1 MAGLRVLSK
10 LVCVL
15 VLVGCTA
22 QAQRTAETLERGAP
36 ITGEHRILLMPIDVE
51 LSELQ
56 ASGLLEPKA
65 AWTEQARTHLT
76 AALDDKLKDIEG
88 RLIRLEEEDPNYAD
102 DDLQVQL
109 MKLNEAVGMSIMLF
123 QYQNVPVTQL
133 PTKKDS
139 FDWTLGPDVRYLKE
153 KYDADYALHLFVRD
167 SYSSGGRAALIAI
180 GILFGVGIQGGTQIG
195 FASLVD
201 LETGQVVWF
210 NRLARGSG
218 DLRTAEAAQSS
229 TDILMTDFPQ

>member
-76 AALDDKLKDIEG
+76 AALDDKLRDIEG

-102 DDLQVQL
+102 DDMQVQL
-109 MKLNEAVGMSIMLF
+109 MKLNEAVGMSIMIF
-123 QYQNVPVTQL
+123 QYQSAAVAQL
-133 PTKKDS
+133 PTKKDN
-139 FDWTLGPDVRYLKE
+139 FDWTLGPDVRYLKD
-153 KYDADYALHLFVRD
+153 KYDADYALHVFIRD
-167 SYSSGGRAALIAI
+167 SYSSGGRTALII
-180 GILFGVGIQGGTQIG
+180 FGTLFGVGISGGAQVG

-201 LETGQVVWF
+201 LETGEVVWF
-210 NRLARGSG
+210 NRLLRAEG
-218 DLRTAEAAQSS
+218 DLRTAEAARAS
-229 TDILMTDFPQ
+229 TDVLMTSFPQ

>member
-36 ITGEHRILLMPIDVE
+36 VTGEHRILLMPLDIE

-65 AWTEQARTHLT
+65 DWTEQARTHLT
-76 AALDDKLKDIEG
+76 AALSDKLKDIEG
-88 RLIRLEEEDPNYAD
+88 RLIRLEEKDPNYAD
-102 DDLQVQL
+102 DDMQVQL
-109 MKLNEAVGMSIMLF
+109 MKLNEAVGMSIMFF
-123 QYQNVPVTQL
+123 QYQTTPVSQL

-139 FDWTLGPDVRYLKE
+139 FDWTLGPDVRYLKD
-153 KYDADYALHLFVRD
+153 KFDADYALHVFIRD
-167 SYSSGGRAALIAI
+167 SYSSSGRTALIVLGA
-180 GILFGVGIQGGTQIG
+180 LFLVGIPGGAQVG

-201 LETGQVVWF
+201 LETGKVVWF

-229 TDILMTDFPQ
+229 TDILMTSFPQ